1 MHASQVVSTSQA
13 GLQALVLVQRTFAQV
28 LALFYIMHSLRGCHS
43 VMLYKC
49 NYIVKEFSVF
59 SSCSIILLTIAILNI
74 GIFMSIKLYYVVNSD
89 PVYVFSKFI
98 IEIVYV
104 VKVYC
109 CKH

>member
-13 GLQALVLVQRTFAQV
+13 GLQALVLVQRTFAQI

-59 SSCSIILLTIAILNI
+59 SSCSIILLTSHFKYWNFYEYKIIL
-74 GIFMSIKLYYVVNSD
+74 
-89 PVYVFSKFI
+89 
-98 IEIVYV
+98 
-104 VKVYC
+104 C
-109 CKH
+109 CKP